1 MPMPREGVAARMRV
15 RVGVFADMVVAGGG
29 GGGGFDDGLGGGGDI
44 GGGFGVELTRP
55 GGLTLGDG

>member
-1 MPMPREGVAARMRV
+1 MRV